1 MATDHIRYDV
11 LARDALRGVLRRVLT
26 DAAEHGL
33 PGEHH
38 FFITF
43 LSTADGVKLSPR
55 LLAQYPEEMTVIL
68 QHQFWDLVV
77 TEDRFEVG
85 LSFGGIPERLVVPF
99 NAIKS
104 FFDPSVQFG
113 LQFEPSD
120 AAAEAPAASLPVPA
134 PRRAW
139 PSFPPARRRKART
152 SRPSRAKAPKWCGWI
167 VSARNNP
174 RAKNPQLRCSVNV
187 PHSRRNGIHSWPDG
201 PTSSWIATSAKQ
213 IHPQRD
219 RQLRSDRR
227 SRRSLLGRAD
237 RTLAAEF
244 PHRP

>member
-11 LARDALRGVLRRVLT
+11 LARDALRGVLRRVLS

-55 LLAQYPEEMTVIL
+55 LLAQYPDEMTIIL

-99 NAIKS
+99 AAIKS
-104 FFDPSVQFG
+104 FLDPSVQFG
-113 LQFEPSD
+113 LQFEPSEG
-120 AAAEAPAASLPVPA
+120 AMEAPPPKLPAVPTPSALPAVASEEVAPESKEEPA
-134 PRRAW
+134 KTTEGAEVVRLDR
-139 PSFPPARRRKART
+139 FRK
-152 SRPSRAKAPKWCGWI
+152 K
-167 VSARNNP
+167 
-174 RAKNPQLRCSVNV
+174 
-187 PHSRRNGIHSWPDG
+187 
-201 PTSSWIATSAKQ
+201 
-213 IHPQRD
+213 
-219 RQLRSDRR
+219 
-227 SRRSLLGRAD
+227 
-237 RTLAAEF
+237 
-244 PHRP
+244 

>member
-11 LARDALRGVLRRVLT
+11 LARDALRGVLRRVLS

-43 LSTADGVKLSPR
+43 VSTAEGVKLSPR

-113 LQFEPSD
+113 LQFDPSESVSE
-120 AAAEAPAASLPVPA
+120 AAAANLPAAPAPSALTIASPPTASPVPEGQDE
-134 PRRAW
+134 
-139 PSFPPARRRKART
+139 PAAKPGEGAEVVRLDRFRK
-152 SRPSRAKAPKWCGWI
+152 K
-167 VSARNNP
+167 
-174 RAKNPQLRCSVNV
+174 
-187 PHSRRNGIHSWPDG
+187 
-201 PTSSWIATSAKQ
+201 
-213 IHPQRD
+213 
-219 RQLRSDRR
+219 
-227 SRRSLLGRAD
+227 
-237 RTLAAEF
+237 
-244 PHRP
+244 

>member
-1 MATDHIRYDV
+1 MATDLIRYDV

-43 LSTADGVKLSPR
+43 ISKAEGVKLSPR

-85 LSFGGIPERLVVPF
+85 LSFNGIPERLVVPF
-99 NAIKS
+99 SAIKS

-113 LQFEPSD
+113 LQFEPTETVAETPASTS
-120 AAAEAPAASLPVPA
+120 AAATTAPAIASVPETVA
-134 PRRAW
+134 EDEPAK
-139 PSFPPARRRKART
+139 PSEGAEVVRLDRFRK
-152 SRPSRAKAPKWCGWI
+152 K
-167 VSARNNP
+167 
-174 RAKNPQLRCSVNV
+174 
-187 PHSRRNGIHSWPDG
+187 
-201 PTSSWIATSAKQ
+201 
-213 IHPQRD
+213 
-219 RQLRSDRR
+219 
-227 SRRSLLGRAD
+227 
-237 RTLAAEF
+237 
-244 PHRP
+244 

>member
-77 TEDRFEVG
+77 TDDRFEVG

-99 NAIKS
+99 NSIKS

-120 AAAEAPAASLPVPA
+120 TAAEAPATNLPAVPVASALPVSA
-134 PRRAW
+134 AAAETQD
-139 PSFPPARRRKART
+139 PPAKPNEGAEVVRLDRFRK
-152 SRPSRAKAPKWCGWI
+152 K
-167 VSARNNP
+167 
-174 RAKNPQLRCSVNV
+174 
-187 PHSRRNGIHSWPDG
+187 
-201 PTSSWIATSAKQ
+201 
-213 IHPQRD
+213 
-219 RQLRSDRR
+219 
-227 SRRSLLGRAD
+227 
-237 RTLAAEF
+237 
-244 PHRP
+244 

>member
-11 LARDALRGVLRRVLT
+11 LARDALRGVLRHVLT

-43 LSTADGVKLSPR
+43 LSTAEGVKLSPR

-77 TEDRFEVG
+77 SEDRFEVG

-120 AAAEAPAASLPVPA
+120 APDPADAPAPAAVAAPSAVPA
-134 PRRAW
+134 PAA
-139 PSFPPARRRKART
+139 PSPTGNQDEP
-152 SRPSRAKAPKWCGWI
+152 AKANEGAE
-167 VSARNNP
+167 VVR
-174 RAKNPQLRCSVNV
+174 L
-187 PHSRRNGIHSWPDG
+187 
-201 PTSSWIATSAKQ
+201 
-213 IHPQRD
+213 D
-219 RQLRSDRR
+219 RFRKK
-227 SRRSLLGRAD
+227 
-237 RTLAAEF
+237 
-244 PHRP
+244 

>member
-43 LSTADGVKLSPR
+43 LSTAEGVKLSPR

-68 QHQFWDLVV
+68 QHQFWDLMV

-99 NAIKS
+99 NSIKS
-104 FFDPSVQFG
+104 FSDPSVPFG
-113 LQFEPSD
+113 VQFEP
-120 AAAEAPAASLPVPA
+120 AAAEAPAAQLPAVPA
-134 PRRAW
+134 PSALTV
-139 PSFPPARRRKART
+139 PAPATESKDEPARPGEGAEVVRLDRFRK
-152 SRPSRAKAPKWCGWI
+152 K
-167 VSARNNP
+167 
-174 RAKNPQLRCSVNV
+174 
-187 PHSRRNGIHSWPDG
+187 
-201 PTSSWIATSAKQ
+201 
-213 IHPQRD
+213 
-219 RQLRSDRR
+219 
-227 SRRSLLGRAD
+227 
-237 RTLAAEF
+237 
-244 PHRP
+244 

>member
-99 NAIKS
+99 ASIKS

-113 LQFEPSD
+113 LQFEPQE
-120 AAAEAPAASLPVPA
+120 AASEAPASANLPAVAPA
-134 PRRAW
+134 PALPAAVPVAENNEEP
-139 PSFPPARRRKART
+139 PSGNEGATVVRIDRFRK
-152 SRPSRAKAPKWCGWI
+152 K
-167 VSARNNP
+167 
-174 RAKNPQLRCSVNV
+174 
-187 PHSRRNGIHSWPDG
+187 
-201 PTSSWIATSAKQ
+201 
-213 IHPQRD
+213 
-219 RQLRSDRR
+219 
-227 SRRSLLGRAD
+227 
-237 RTLAAEF
+237 
-244 PHRP
+244 

>member
-11 LARDALRGVLRRVLT
+11 LARDALRGVLRRVLA

-43 LSTADGVKLSPR
+43 MSKADGVKLSPR

-99 NAIKS
+99 GAIKS

-113 LQFEPSD
+113 LQFDPAES
-120 AAAEAPAASLPVPA
+120 AAEAPAANLPAAPAPSALAVPSAPASAEREVPA
-134 PRRAW
+134 KSGEGAE
-139 PSFPPARRRKART
+139 
-152 SRPSRAKAPKWCGWI
+152 
-167 VSARNNP
+167 V
-174 RAKNPQLRCSVNV
+174 V
-187 PHSRRNGIHSWPDG
+187 
-201 PTSSWIATSAKQ
+201 
-213 IHPQRD
+213 
-219 RQLRSDRR
+219 
-227 SRRSLLGRAD
+227 RAD
-237 RTLAAEF
+237 RV
-244 PHRP
+244 RKQ